1 MNFAALVELA
11 LNLISPCFPD
21 KFELFTSS
29 VCVFNRLV
37 LSHSE
42 ACRRGFS
49 VLYLLISEMPSLPY
63 HLS

>member
-37 LSHSE
+37 LPHSE
-42 ACRRGFS
+42 A
-49 VLYLLISEMPSLPY
+49 
-63 HLS
+63 